1 MPDPGAARGAVRSA
15 AQVDRAAEAGVRAA
29 GQAGRVRRDWPRPVA
44 EERRSDR
51 RGERVHPRARA
62 PPTMRTVSGRKMR
75 ICIVGAGAVGGLI
88 GAWFARAGHEV
99 CLVARGAHLEALRRD
114 GLTLLSNGNRSVFP
128 IPASYDPADFGTQ
141 DAVFVC
147 LKTHSIAAMLPRLKP
162 LVGTETTVV
171 PAINGLPWWYFFK
184 EGGRLDGRPIDCL
197 DPRRELL
204 AALDPKRILGCVVH
218 ASAEVT
224 EPGVVSHNA
233 GGTFIIGEPDR
244 TKSARAGRL
253 AAAMNAAGFEARVA
267 EAMRVAQ
274 AYGMR
279 VPMTVDERIEVARK
293 LGAAKISMHQDVEK
307 RRPLETDAIIG
318 AVVELARKAGIA
330 TASLS
335 FSAARSRAALSA
347 ISAESSTTCHD
358 SRTAR
363 YRLASASSPARSG
376 PVSTSASVMVV
387 TAKEISP
394 RACRSN
400 NGRNLGPSFGCPSRW

>member
-1 MPDPGAARGAVRSA
+1 M
-15 AQVDRAAEAGVRAA
+15 RAI
-29 GQAGRVRRDWPRPVA
+29 
-44 EERRSDR
+44 
-51 RGERVHPRARA
+51 
-62 PPTMRTVSGRKMR
+62 SGRKMR
-75 ICIVGAGAVGGLI
+75 ICVVGAGAVGGLI

-128 IPASYDPADFGTQ
+128 IPASDDPANFGTQ

-147 LKTHSIAAMLPRLKP
+147 LKTHSIAAMLPRLKT
-162 LVGTETTVV
+162 LVGPDTMVV

-197 DPRRELL
+197 DPGGELL
-204 AALDPKRILGCVVH
+204 AALDPGHILGCVVH

-267 EAMRVAQ
+267 EDIRVDIWTKLIGNLSYNPVAALALAHMHEINGNEALLELIRSMMQEAMRVAQ

-318 AVVELARKAGIA
+318 AVVELARKAGIVTPMIDA
-330 TASLS
+330 VYALI
-335 FSAARSRAALSA
+335 AERARHLDR
-347 ISAESSTTCHD
+347 
-358 SRTAR
+358 
-363 YRLASASSPARSG
+363 
-376 PVSTSASVMVV
+376 
-387 TAKEISP
+387 
-394 RACRSN
+394 
-400 NGRNLGPSFGCPSRW
+400 